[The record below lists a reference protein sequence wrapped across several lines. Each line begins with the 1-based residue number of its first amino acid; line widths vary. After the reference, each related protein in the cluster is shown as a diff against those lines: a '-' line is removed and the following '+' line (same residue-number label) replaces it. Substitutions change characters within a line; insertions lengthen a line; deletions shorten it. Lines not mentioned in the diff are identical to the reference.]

1 MMELYTLTQS
11 DFRLGDSWKERI
23 KNYPNTL
30 AAKASTKFL
39 ADLMSSIRRRACSI
53 SKTGEEV
60 NGSKTGKELKDL
72 NSRTK

>member
-1 MMELYTLTQS
+1 MTVLYHLDQS
-11 DFRLGDSWKERI
+11 EFRLGTNWKERI

-53 SKTGEEV
+53 SKNGDEV
-60 NGSKTGKELKDL
+60 KGSD
-72 NSRTK
+72 S